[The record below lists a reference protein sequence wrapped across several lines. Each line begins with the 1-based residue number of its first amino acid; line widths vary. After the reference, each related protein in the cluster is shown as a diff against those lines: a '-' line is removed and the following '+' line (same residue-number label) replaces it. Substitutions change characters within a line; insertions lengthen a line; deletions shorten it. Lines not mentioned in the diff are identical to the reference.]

1 MEEGHLIELWAKYED
16 VAMHFNDLLMRLRT
30 QALGAVA
37 AIVAVASFVFEGG
50 FGENGT
56 LPWFSICVG
65 LVLLLGAWM
74 MVFMLDAFYYS
85 RLLTGAVDALLD
97 IEKKCAGA
105 IVLSTRI
112 DERFWKWSPSRRRGD
127 PRAAINLAAVLL
139 FYLPV
144 GLTLALLAIFAA
156 RDTPWMRHNGMFSHP
171 RFKQDGNL
179 VLQAVHTREF
189 IVTFSSP
196 WHRI

>member
-1 MEEGHLIELWAKYED
+1 MEEDHLIQLWAKYED

-50 FGENGT
+50 FGEERG

-65 LVLLLGAWM
+65 SILLLCAWL

-85 RLLTGAVDALLD
+85 RLLTGAVDALLE
-97 IEKKCAGA
+97 IEKTSAGA

-112 DERFWKWSPSRRRGD
+112 DGRFRKWSRSRKRGD
-127 PRAAINLAAVLL
+127 PKGAINLAAFLL

-144 GLTLALLAIFAA
+144 GLALLLLAIFAA
-156 RDTPWMRHNGMFSHP
+156 HQTTH
-171 RFKQDGNL
+171 Q
-179 VLQAVHTREF
+179 
-189 IVTFSSP
+189 
-196 WHRI
+196 RIAT